1 MNTKDIEM
9 KEKILIIDD
18 EPEIRDLLAELLED
32 EGYTIY
38 QAEDGVEGLE
48 VFKNEDL
55 DLVITDVRM
64 PSKSGIELLSDI
76 RESSAEVDVIILTG
90 QSDEA
95 TAIDCLRTGAYDY
108 LLKPVEDIDV
118 LLNSVN
124 RALQKRNLE
133 KQNKLLIKQLEDMA
147 IRDPLT
153 GLYNMRQFYSYL
165 EEEISRSSRYKHD
178 FCLLFLDIDHF
189 KQVNDTY
196 GHLFGD
202 YVLKKIGRIMESA
215 LRSTNKLFRY
225 GGEEFV
231 VILPETSKHE
241 GVQIAERLMDTIRG
255 QIFKYEGHQAKITIS
270 IGGAT
275 YPEQSTIK
283 NELIK
288 FADKALYQAKEAGR
302 NRCIFAENT

>member
-1 MNTKDIEM
+1 MNPKGSEM
-9 KEKILIIDD
+9 KEKILLIDD
-18 EPEIRDLLAELLED
+18 EPEIRDLLAELLKD

-38 QAEDGVEGLE
+38 QAEDGVNGLE
-48 VFKNEDL
+48 IFKNEDM

-64 PSKSGIELLSDI
+64 PRKNGIELLREI
-76 RESSAEVDVIILTG
+76 RESRAEVDVIILTG

-108 LLKPVEDIDV
+108 LLKPVEDIDI
-118 LLNSVN
+118 LLTAVN
-124 RALQKRNLE
+124 RALQKRTLE
-133 KQNKLLIKQLEDMA
+133 KQNKLLITQLEDMA

-165 EEEISRSSRYKHD
+165 EEEISRSARYEHG

-202 YVLKKIGRIMESA
+202 YVLKKVGRIMTSG

-231 VILPETSKHE
+231 VILTETSKQE
-241 GVQIAERLMDTIRG
+241 GVLIADRLMNTIRE
-255 QIFKYEGHQAKITIS
+255 QTFNYEEHQAKITIS

-275 YPEQSTIK
+275 YPEHSTRK

-288 FADKALYQAKEAGR
+288 LADKALYKAKESGR
-302 NRCIFAENT
+302 NRCIFAENN